1 MNFERNCVRKLKFG
15 ALEEDFL
22 TVQFLD
28 LALKRQEGAQALIGA
43 IFKKFGSDVGSRA
56 QISALKRQR
65 QLKGLSSLPYILGWR
80 SSASCGTPA
89 SQKRNG

>member
-1 MNFERNCVRKLKFG
+1 MNFVRNCVRKLKFG

-28 LALKRQEGAQALIGA
+28 LVLKRQEGAQALIGA

-56 QISALKRQR
+56 LER
-65 QLKGLSSLPYILGWR
+65 QLWR
-80 SSASCGTPA
+80 SSASKA
-89 SQKRNG
+89 KRLICSSMH